1 MTVPQTTSLKGL
13 TAKGNDYGMDGV
25 VLDRCAVRDRASW
38 FESPRHLLVDGFV
51 AGAGNERRGG
61 DYESDENQGNH

>member
-1 MTVPQTTSLKGL
+1 
-13 TAKGNDYGMDGV
+13 MDGV